1 MSIHDF
7 PGADKLPRANPI
19 VVEDPTLSQGFT
31 QIPNS
36 VLRRK
41 GLSPGAKLT
50 YMGLLSYAWTKESCF
65 PGQARLGEDLGLS
78 ERSIRTFLAE
88 LEKHGLL
95 KITRRGQGLTNVYT
109 LPKVDPP

>member
-19 VVEDPTLSQGFT
+19 VVEDPTLRQGFT
-31 QIPNS
+31 QIPNT
-36 VLRRK
+36 VLRHK
-41 GLSPGAKLT
+41 KLSPGAKLT
-50 YMGLLSYAWTKESCF
+50 YVGLLSYAWTNESCF

-78 ERSIRTFLAE
+78 ERSIRNHLSE
-88 LEKHGLL
+88 LQAHGLL

-109 LPKVDPP
+109 LLKLDID